1 MSVTSRHIAT
11 HRAEALRYARDVS
24 EAPLPFDEARRLEAL
39 ASCRIV
45 GSDPEP
51 EFDDIAQIAARICGT
66 PIALVSFVDESR
78 QWFKA
83 KVGIAVAETSR
94 KISFC
99 AHALQATQ
107 TFVVRDATLDPRF
120 ADNPFVTGEPHVRF
134 YAGVPIRVDHGSAV
148 GTLCVL
154 DFVSRDLEPAQL
166 ASLESLAKHV
176 ARELTLRSELS
187 RAHASHPPG
196 NKLVSGDRVGRFR
209 VVGPLGEGGL
219 GVVYEAKDEAG
230 ERVAIKVLLPQWAR
244 LQELVER
251 FAREARVLAELR
263 SPNTTR
269 ILDVGN
275 LDESHDELPYIAMEY
290 LEGEDLR
297 HALARD
303 KRVDWRDAATWIAEA
318 CDGLA
323 EAHALGVVHRDLK
336 PANLFRARRNGKTI
350 TKVLDFGIARIREV
364 PDQLTHAGTV
374 MGSMRYMPP
383 EQMLAHDIDA
393 RGDVWSLGVILHEL
407 ASGARPFDGT
417 SDMQICVAVLQKE
430 PPPIDGVPDAYA
442 AVVSRC
448 LEKAR
453 ENRFETAAE
462 LGAALRAIL

>member
-11 HRAEALRYARDVS
+11 HLTRALRYARDVS
-24 EAPLPFDEARRLEAL
+24 EAPLPVDEARRLEAL

-45 GSDPEP
+45 GTEPEP
-51 EFDDIAQIAARICGT
+51 EFDDIAQIAARLCGT
-66 PIALVSFVDESR
+66 PLALVTFIDESR

-83 KVGIAVAETSR
+83 KVGIAIAETPR

-99 AHALQATQ
+99 AHALEATQ

-120 ADNPFVTGEPHVRF
+120 ADNPFVTGEPRVRF

-154 DFVSRDLEPAQL
+154 DYVARDLEPAQL
-166 ASLESLAKHV
+166 ASLESLARHV

-196 NKLVSGDRVGRFR
+196 NRLAPGDRVGRFR
-209 VVGPLGEGGL
+209 VVGPIGEGGL
-219 GVVYEAKDEAG
+219 GAVYEAKDEAG
-230 ERVAIKVLLPQWAR
+230 ERVAIKYLLPQWAS
-244 LQELVER
+244 LPEIVER

-269 ILDVGN
+269 IVDVGN

-297 HALARD
+297 RVLARD
-303 KRVDWRDAATWIAEA
+303 RRVDWRDAAAWIADA

-336 PANLFRARRNGKTI
+336 PANLFRARRDGKTI
-350 TKVLDFGIARIREV
+350 TKVLDFGIARVREK
-364 PDQLTHAGTV
+364 PDELTHAGTV

-383 EQMLAHDIDA
+383 EQMLARDIDA

-407 ASGARPFDGT
+407 VSGARPFDGA
-417 SDMQICVAVLQKE
+417 SDMQICVAVLQKDAPALE
-430 PPPIDGVPDAYA
+430 GVPDAYA

-448 LEKAR
+448 LAKAR
-453 ENRFETAAE
+453 EDRFETAAE
-462 LGAALRAIL
+462 LGAALRALL